1 MKLINKYYFQI
12 TKKVFSLLPIT
23 YRLRLQIKYFFAGV
37 SATLLNLILLALFHS
52 VLNWSLVLSTS
63 LAFILS
69 FLLSFA
75 LQKFWTFRNK
85 KYRNIPR
92 QLVLYLLNALLGLSL
107 NVYLI
112 QLLVNSWGIWYLLA
126 QVIISLFLAL
136 LNFLVY
142 NFIIFRRK

>member
-12 TKKVFSLLPIT
+12 TRKVFSLLPIT
-23 YRLRLQIKYFFAGV
+23 YHLRLQIKYFFAGV